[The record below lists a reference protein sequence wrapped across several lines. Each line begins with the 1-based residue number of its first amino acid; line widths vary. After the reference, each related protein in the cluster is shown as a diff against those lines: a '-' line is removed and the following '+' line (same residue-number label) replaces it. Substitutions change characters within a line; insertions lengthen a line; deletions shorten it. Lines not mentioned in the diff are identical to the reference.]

1 MTNDKKHIPTIIYF
15 FALAFVII
23 IWGLDP
29 IVLSELFKHY
39 SATALNV
46 IFTFGSAVLFLVIS
60 IVRKAKIT
68 KELILI
74 SIPISIISSVAMM
87 MQRIGL
93 QYTTPSS
100 YAFLE
105 HLSCVATPAAV
116 FFFAK
121 KKPCSSEVIAALV
134 CLIGCFIF
142 CGTNAQEL
150 GGGIGN
156 LLCSGAGILV
166 GISTAA
172 TALYASKLDTTLF
185 VTIYMWIYFIS
196 SVIGAIVLNELSI
209 GNAPLEAFRFT
220 FEPLPLILSLSF
232 GLISI
237 GICWL
242 CRTFA
247 LKGINPI
254 TVAVVSPVSAI
265 LAGAISI
272 FMGTDKL
279 TVNFAVGALL
289 ISLATII
296 PTLWEIAIK
305 LYNQHCKDSVKKID
319 EN

>member
-1 MTNDKKHIPTIIYF
+1 MLTEKKCIPSIMYYL
-15 FALAFVII
+15 ALAFVII
-23 IWGLDP
+23 VWGLDP
-29 IVLSELFKHY
+29 VVLNKLFDYY

-46 IFTFGSAVLFLVIS
+46 IFTFGSAVLFLVLSMSKKIKLDKHILK
-60 IVRKAKIT
+60 IV
-68 KELILI
+68 
-74 SIPISIISSVAMM
+74 IPISIISSVAMM

-105 HLSCVATPAAV
+105 HLSCVATPVAV
-116 FFFAK
+116 FMFAK
-121 KKPCSSEVIAALV
+121 KRPCNSEIVAAIV
-134 CLIGCFIF
+134 CLFGCFVF
-142 CGTNAQEL
+142 CGTSTAEL

-156 LLCSGAGILV
+156 VLCAGAGILV
-166 GISTAA
+166 GVSTAA
-172 TALYASKLDTTLF
+172 TAIFASKIDSALF
-185 VTIYMWIYFIS
+185 VTIYMWIYFVS
-196 SVIGAIVLNELSI
+196 SAIGAIVLNELSI
-209 GNAPLEAFRFT
+209 DNVPLEAFRFS
-220 FEPLPLILSLSF
+220 FEPLPLILAISF
-232 GLISI
+232 GLVSI
-237 GICWL
+237 GLCWL

-247 LKGINPI
+247 LKGINPT

-272 FMGTDKL
+272 LMGTDKL